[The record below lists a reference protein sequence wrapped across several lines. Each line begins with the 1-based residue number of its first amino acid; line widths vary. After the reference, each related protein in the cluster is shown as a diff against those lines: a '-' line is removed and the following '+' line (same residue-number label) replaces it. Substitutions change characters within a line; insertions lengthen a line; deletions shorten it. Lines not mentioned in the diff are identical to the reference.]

1 MQNNQIDGH
10 TSQTLQLIWL
20 LGLAGLL
27 PFIAPALL
35 AALGHTEYLQYQRHY
50 AACIVTFLGA
60 VYWGLVL
67 RDVHANIRR
76 NAALLVWGVTPS
88 LLAWVALNLSMPWQL
103 LLLSV
108 SLVVCFAI
116 DILLVKQEKLPRSYL
131 KLRGVLTAVA
141 LTCLMV
147 GHALT

>member
-1 MQNNQIDGH
+1 M
-10 TSQTLQLIWL
+10 WL

-27 PFIAPALL
+27 PFIAPVAL
-35 AALGHTEYLQYQRHY
+35 AALGKPDYLHYQRHY

-116 DILLVKQEKLPRSYL
+116 DILLVKQERLPRSYL